1 MDPEEIIS
9 DVDLNTV
16 KSRAVKGMATLTGGG
31 VILTFISGIGVLL
44 LTTFL
49 GPKEFGLYGLVGSII
64 VILGYFSDIGLA
76 ASLIQKKDQITTSDL
91 RTTFTIQQS
100 LVALLVI
107 AAFIMSPVIKSFY
120 ALANPEYWLLIALLV
135 SFFLSSLK
143 SIPSVLLERT
153 LRFDLIMTIRIVE
166 SLVFNIVAVTLAIS
180 GFGVSSYIPAVLLQS
195 LVGLFLIYV
204 LKPWPVGLAF
214 SKASLRKLLKFGVP
228 YQVNSLLA
236 VAKDQFVNLFL
247 WKLIGAQGMGLV
259 NWGFYYSQLPQR
271 LIMDNVTKVAFP
283 ALSRLQD
290 HPGEF
295 RSSVEKMMQF
305 ICLLIFPALVG
316 IALSWSHLAFLVP
329 KWFKWQDALTPLYL
343 YCFSAL
349 MSCLS
354 TPLTN
359 TLYALGK
366 ARIVTGLMFMWLI
379 LEWLLK
385 PTLATQLGF
394 MGVAIA
400 SAIISFSSLVPF
412 FIAKK
417 IIGFSIVK
425 SLKVPVISTFF
436 MVLVGILVHRFG
448 LIVTVIAAS
457 FIYILAVVLLG
468 GRKLLDE
475 AKPLYVHFRKK
486 I

>member
-1 MDPEEIIS
+1 VD
-9 DVDLNTV
+9 DVDISTV
-16 KSRAVKGMATLTGGG
+16 KTRAVKGMATLTGGG

-49 GPKEFGLYGLVGSII
+49 GPQEFGLYGLVGSLI

-76 ASLIQKKDQITTSDL
+76 ASLIQKKDHLTTADL

-100 LVALLVI
+100 LVSLLALLT
-107 AAFIMSPVIKSFY
+107 FIFSPLIKNFY
-120 ALANPEYWLLIALLV
+120 ALGNSEYLLLLALLA
-135 SFFLSSLK
+135 SFVIASLK
-143 SIPSVLLERT
+143 SVPSVLLERT
-153 LRFDLIMTIRIVE
+153 LRFDLIMIVRIVE
-166 SLVFNIVAVTLAIS
+166 SLVFNIIAVTMAIA
-180 GFGVSSYIPAVLLQS
+180 GFGVTSYIPAVLGQAII
-195 LVGLFLIYV
+195 GLLLIYAFQ
-204 LKPWPVGLAF
+204 PWSIGLAF
-214 SKASLRKLLKFGVP
+214 STDHLKKLLKFGVP

-247 WKLIGAQGMGLV
+247 FKIIGTGGMGLV

-290 HPGEF
+290 HPEEF
-295 RSSVEKMMQF
+295 RTSVEKMLQF

-316 IALSWSHLAFLVP
+316 IALCWSHLAFLVP
-329 KWFKWQDALTPLYL
+329 KWFKWQAALLPLYL

-366 ARIVTGLMFMWLI
+366 AKIVTTLMFMWLG

-385 PTLATQLGF
+385 PLFASHYGFLG
-394 MGVAIA
+394 VSIA
-400 SAIISFSSLVPF
+400 SAIIAFSSLVPF
-412 FIAKK
+412 FISKK
-417 IIGFSIVK
+417 IIGFGISK
-425 SLKVPVISTFF
+425 SLRVPVISTIF
-436 MVLVGILVHRFG
+436 MLVAGVSVHRFG
-448 LIVTVIAAS
+448 LLLTVIAS
-457 FIYILAVVLLG
+457 GSVYIVSVVFFG
-468 GRKLLDE
+468 GRKLLHDIQ
-475 AKPLYVHFRKK
+475 PLYVHFRKK
-486 I
+486 L